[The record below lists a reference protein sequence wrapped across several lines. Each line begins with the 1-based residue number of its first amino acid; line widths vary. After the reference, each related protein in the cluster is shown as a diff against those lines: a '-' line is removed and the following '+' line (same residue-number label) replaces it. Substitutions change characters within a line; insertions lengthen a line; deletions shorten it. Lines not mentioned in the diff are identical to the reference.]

1 MNTDSHFAGKTA
13 IVTGSTRGI
22 GRAIAEDL
30 IARGTNV
37 VVVARKQHEVDE
49 TVAALGAEQTVGIV
63 ANLRDAEAPEAI
75 VAQAKERFGRID
87 FVVNNAG
94 ANAAYGPLMNI
105 TRDAYLTTT
114 TINTWAPLALVQAAV
129 EAGLGE
135 HEGAAV
141 VNISTIGARQIQPLV
156 AAYTASKAA
165 LDVLSKGLARE
176 LGPRGIR
183 VNSVS
188 PGLVQ
193 TTMAEVL
200 WEGERGVSEAAM
212 LPLQRLGE
220 PRDIADAVVF
230 LLSDQSRWMTGAMLD
245 VDGGRLM
252 MGGEPRNLMGEFDLT
267 IDQTRN

>member
-1 MNTDSHFAGKTA
+1 MNTDSHFVDRTA

-22 GRAIAEDL
+22 GRAIAESL
-30 IARGTNV
+30 VSRGTNI
-37 VVVARKQHEVDE
+37 VVVARKEDEVTE
-49 TVAALGAEQTVGIV
+49 TVNALGTDRALGVV
-63 ANLRDAEAPEAI
+63 ANLRDADAAETIARA
-75 VAQAKERFGRID
+75 AKEHFGRVD

-105 TRDAYLTTT
+105 TREAYLTTT
-114 TINTWAPLALVQAAV
+114 TINTWAPLALIQAAV
-129 EAGLGE
+129 GAGLGD
-135 HEGAAV
+135 HTGAAV
-141 VNISTIGARQIQPLV
+141 VNISTIGARQVQPMV

-176 LGPRGIR
+176 LGPLGIR

-200 WEGERGVSEAAM
+200 WEGQRGVEEAAM

-220 PRDIADAVVF
+220 PQDLADAVTF
-230 LLSDQSRWMTGAMLD
+230 LLSDQARWMTGAMLD
-245 VDGGRLM
+245 VDGGRML

-267 IDQTRN
+267 IDQIRR